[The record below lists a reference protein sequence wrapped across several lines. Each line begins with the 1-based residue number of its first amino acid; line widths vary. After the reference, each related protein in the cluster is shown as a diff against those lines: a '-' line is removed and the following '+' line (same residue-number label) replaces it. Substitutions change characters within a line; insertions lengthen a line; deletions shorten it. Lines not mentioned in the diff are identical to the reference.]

1 MDTMGGDYAPA
12 ATVAGAVMARAEL
25 PASAE
30 LVLIGNKDQILKE
43 LEGHNADPDAFSF
56 VHTTEVLDMGDHPVK
71 SFSLK
76 KDSSLVKG
84 FELLSR
90 GELDAF
96 CSAGNTGAMMVG
108 AMIPVA
114 CSGRAVLRTRTGMR
128 RSTAGSI
135 VAGWITRAP

>member
-12 ATVAGAVMARAEL
+12 ATVAGAVMARSEL

-90 GELDAF
+90 GELDAD
-96 CSAGNTGAMMVG
+96 SIA
-108 AMIPVA
+108 P
-114 CSGRAVLRTRTGMR
+114 SWVLLVSNSLLSKYCFPLR
-128 RSTAGSI
+128 
-135 VAGWITRAP
+135 